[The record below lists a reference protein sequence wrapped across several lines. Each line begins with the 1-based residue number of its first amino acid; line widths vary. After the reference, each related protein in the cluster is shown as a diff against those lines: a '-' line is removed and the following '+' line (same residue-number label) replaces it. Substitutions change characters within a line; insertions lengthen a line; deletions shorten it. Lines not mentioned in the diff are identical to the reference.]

1 MRRVECSSSFDP
13 FRALFT
19 EVPRIWTLRRR
30 VHKGKRKGQD
40 TRYPAPLQQAYYYT
54 TIAPAVDVK
63 GAALASPTTS
73 AQEALLGGSLSHS
86 LGTPP
91 QSIPAD
97 TTSGVVRT
105 NANLEPSGAM
115 NMSPCAAAIP
125 KGDGACAIRLDR
137 IRASEG
143 VLTKNL
149 PVEVT

>member
-1 MRRVECSSSFDP
+1 MSAQTPAPITGMGITQLARLCAPRKGACATAAPRSSMRRVGVSSSFDP

-63 GAALASPTTS
+63 GGALASPTTS

-91 QSIPAD
+91 RFK
-97 TTSGVVRT
+97 TR
-105 NANLEPSGAM
+105 
-115 NMSPCAAAIP
+115 
-125 KGDGACAIRLDR
+125 RH
-137 IRASEG
+137 
-143 VLTKNL
+143 
-149 PVEVT
+149 